1 MPWTTPTLRDVRENV
16 RDDIVAALSGA
27 VLIGNNVL
35 RVMSDAMAGLCH
47 LTLRYIDWL
56 ALQFLPD
63 TAETEWLD
71 RHGDIWLTNS
81 DGSTGRKAATYAT
94 GFATFSGLQGTII
107 PAATQLQMGNVGY
120 ETTQEIVLGEGPT
133 DAPVRALDPGA
144 EGNVADG
151 TSIGILI
158 AIPGVDGSA
167 IANEF
172 GGGADEEDDAD
183 LRTRVLFRIRQPPM
197 GGDKT
202 DYELWAMAVPGVTR
216 AWCGPLEMGMGT
228 VTIRF
233 MMDSLRAENEGFPAP
248 FDVGQVEAYLDTVR
262 PVAVKDFFVV
272 APLRYPIDFNIQKL
286 FPDTTTIRA
295 AIEASCRQMLL
306 DRAKPGQTIY
316 AAWKVDA
323 VLSALNVESFQLTG
337 GDDEMPSPGHLAV
350 IGDIFFSGSVQSA

>member
-1 MPWTTPTLRDVRENV
+1 MPWSTPSLRNVRENV
-16 RDDIVAALSGA
+16 RDEIVAALSGA

-94 GFATFSGLQGTII
+94 GIATFTGLAGTII
-107 PAATQLQMGNVGY
+107 PQGTQLQAGNIGY
-120 ETTQEIVLGEGPT
+120 ETTEEIVIGETDT
-133 DAPVRALDPGA
+133 DAAVRALDPGA
-144 EGNVADG
+144 AGNIPDG
-151 TSIGILI
+151 TSMGII
-158 AIPGVDGSA
+158 VGIPGMDGSA
-167 IANEF
+167 VAKNF
-172 GGGADEEDDAD
+172 GGGADEENDVD

-228 VTIRF
+228 VTVRF
-233 MMDSLRAENEGFPAP
+233 MMDDLRAENEGFPTP
-248 FDVGQVEAYLDTVR
+248 FDVRQVESYLDTVR

-272 APLRYPIDFNIQKL
+272 APLRYPIDFNIHNL
-286 FPDTTTIRA
+286 IPDTTTVRA
-295 AIEASCRQMLL
+295 AIQASAQQMLV
-306 DRAKPGQTIY
+306 DRAKPGQTIF

-323 VLSALNVESFQLTG
+323 ALSALNVESFQLSG
-337 GDDEMPSPGHLAV
+337 GDDVMPSPGHLAV
-350 IGDIFFSGSVQSA
+350 LGDIFFTGSQSSA